1 VGCGVAAAGAAEAS
15 RTLALTEAAGPVT
28 RTYWLSRPADY
39 NPMRLYKVIVGLG
52 APASAVD
59 AVRQQVRLQGGGAAG
74 AADEIFVY
82 PMALVRNFGSWGT
95 VAAWELGPGARDS
108 NAAGVDDLAFI
119 DAMLDDVTRHY
130 CVDASRVFLVGFGWG
145 SDFANALACVRGN
158 RVRAIAGATNNGDYY
173 VTSPPVACQGSVS
186 TWIFQGKGDTR
197 LGLAAGMTTL
207 GFWRNQHACSTR
219 TQALTVVGPSGNEDC
234 FRYLGCTAGT
244 RWCAY
249 DASFGSSAPSYLGR
263 EALGYFRGM

>member
-1 VGCGVAAAGAAEAS
+1 VAVTGSAEAT
-15 RTLALTEAAGPVT
+15 RALALTEAAGPVT
-28 RTYWLSRPADY
+28 RSYWLSRPASYD
-39 NPMRLYKVIVGLG
+39 PTRLNKLIVGLG

-59 AVRQQVRLQGGGAAG
+59 AVRQQLGLQTGSAAG
-74 AADEIFVY
+74 AADEIFAY

-95 VAAWELGPGARDS
+95 VAAWELGPGAQNS
-108 NAAGVDDLAFI
+108 NAAGLDDVAFI
-119 DAMLDDVTRHY
+119 DAMLDDIQRHY
-130 CVDASRVFLVGFGWG
+130 CVDATRVFLVGWGWG

-158 RVRAIAGATNNGDYY
+158 RVRAIAGAANNGDYY
-173 VTSPPVACQGSVS
+173 VTSPPVACLGSVA
-186 TWIFQGKGDTR
+186 TWIFQGKGDNR

-219 TQALTVVGPSGNEDC
+219 TQSLIVAGPSGNEDC
-234 FRYLGCTAGT
+234 VRYIGCTAST